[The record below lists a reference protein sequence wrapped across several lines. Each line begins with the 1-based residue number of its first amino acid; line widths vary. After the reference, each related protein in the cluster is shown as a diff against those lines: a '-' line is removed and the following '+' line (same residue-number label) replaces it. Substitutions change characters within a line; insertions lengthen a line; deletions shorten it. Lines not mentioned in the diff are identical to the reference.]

1 LNPAGGGLPSAA
13 AASVKYQSGTP
24 VTLDG
29 NSVDLNQEK
38 VAAADNAVQY
48 EAAATFASQIVR
60 MLTIAING
68 SGSQQSGGA

>member
-1 LNPAGGGLPSAA
+1 MPVTA
-13 AASVKYQSGTP
+13 AASVKYQVGSP

-38 VAAADNAVQY
+38 LAAAENAVQY
-48 EAAATFASQIVR
+48 EAAATFASQMIR

-68 SGSQQSGGA
+68 SGSQPSSGA